1 MDGLR
6 QISDPG
12 RNKRAGAA
20 DGCVAGEKA
29 SATRQ
34 SDAATRP
41 WRQWQLWAVVGLVAT
56 IYCARLTTLPVCG
69 EESRWAT
76 VASEMIASGDW
87 IVPRQQGQV
96 FAERPPLGSWAMA
109 AVGLVRG
116 EVDLLAIRLPSA
128 LATTLTAALI
138 YAYARIFL
146 TQLGALA
153 AAMAYATA
161 GQVLQIGRLG
171 ESEALFT
178 LLVAASLL
186 VWHAGYT
193 LAWPR
198 TVVWCAGYG
207 LAALAALIKGPQAPV
222 YFAAVTIVFL
232 AWQRNWKWI
241 FSWQHLLGVATLVT
255 IVAAW
260 QIPFWLA
267 TDTRTVLDV
276 WSKLARERFSF
287 SGLASH
293 ALQFPLETFGCLL
306 PWSFL
311 LTAYLDPRFCRQ
323 LRALGVYRPLLSFI
337 VVALAVTYPSVW
349 LSAGARGRY
358 YMPLYPCLAILVGIV
373 IERAAADDAS
383 YELRRGWRWFCW
395 GIAAV
400 MLVGSGVLIVAELNV
415 RALSPLAESWAYT
428 LPFTLLAALLGW
440 WLFTDRAA
448 PSPRRVER
456 AVLACSVMVGL
467 AFDGAAITA
476 RAHGMHDLTDEIA
489 ALHSQLP
496 ADEHLVS
503 FGPVAHRFAYCY
515 GLPIAELAWPA
526 DADSVPAGVDY
537 FCFEQH
543 PGDNAQVRQNGRG
556 SYWGTTSGTLP
567 FEWEQVAAVPYT
579 PYRNQDAAKSVII
592 GRIVRSAATATSARQ
607 AVER

>member
-6 QISDPG
+6 Q
-12 RNKRAGAA
+12 
-20 DGCVAGEKA
+20 A
-29 SATRQ
+29 SARTQ
-34 SDAATRP
+34 SEPADAAQEGPRDGTVIRSTNPHPRP
-41 WRQWQLWAVVGLVAT
+41 WREWQLWAVALVVAT
-56 IYCARLTTLPVCG
+56 VFCARLTTLPVCG

-76 VASEMIASGDW
+76 VAREMIASGDW

-109 AVGLVRG
+109 AVAVVRG
-116 EVDLLAIRLPSA
+116 EVDLVAVRLPSA
-128 LATTLTAALI
+128 LATTLTALLI
-138 YAYARIFL
+138 YVYARIFL
-146 TQLGALA
+146 TPLGALA
-153 AAMAYATA
+153 AALAYATA

-171 ESEALFT
+171 ESEAVFT

-198 TVVWCAGYG
+198 AAVWCAGYG

-222 YFAAVTIVFL
+222 YFVAVTFAFL
-232 AWQRNWKWI
+232 AWQRQWKWL
-241 FSWQHLLGVATLVT
+241 FSWQHLAGVTTLAT

-260 QIPFWLA
+260 QVPFWLA

-293 ALQFPLETFGCLL
+293 ALRFPLETFGCLL
-306 PWSFL
+306 PWSFF

-323 LRALGVYRPLLSFI
+323 LRTLGIYRPLLTFI

-349 LSAGARGRY
+349 FSAGARGRY
-358 YMPLYPCLAILVGIV
+358 YMPLYPCLAILVGLV
-373 IERAAADDAS
+373 VERAAATDAS

-395 GIAAV
+395 GIAAA
-400 MLVGSGVLIVAELNV
+400 MLAGSGVLIVAALNV
-415 RALSPLAESWAYT
+415 SALAPLAESWAYT
-428 LPFTLLAALLGW
+428 LPFTVLAALLAW
-440 WLFTDRAA
+440 WLFTDRTV

-456 AVLACSVMVGL
+456 AVLASSVMVGL
-467 AFDGAAITA
+467 AFDGAAISA
-476 RAHGMHDLTDEIA
+476 RAHGMHDLTADIA
-489 ALHSQLP
+489 SLQRQLP
-496 ADEHLVS
+496 AAEDLVS

-515 GLPIAELAWPA
+515 GAPIAELAWPA

-543 PGDNAQVRQNGRG
+543 PGDNAEVRQNGRG

-567 FEWEQVAAVPYT
+567 FEWTQVATVPYT
-579 PYRNQDAAKSVII
+579 PYRNQDAAKSVIV
-592 GRIVRSAATATSARQ
+592 GRIVHHATATAGKP